1 MSETTTEDEQV
12 TVLAADLRALLN
24 AADTDYLS
32 TENLPGLEERI
43 DRLAAAVGLGG
54 EEENQA
60 AASAGIDYLALTGQF
75 WLVVTRKDGTEERG
89 YPALKADGSWTYYVP
104 AGVRLVGTAR
114 VQSGDTVWGKID
126 ASQW

>member
-1 MSETTTEDEQV
+1 MSEIAGEHEHV
-12 TVLAADLRALLN
+12 TVRAADLRALLE
-24 AADTDYLS
+24 AVDTDYLS
-32 TENLPGLEERI
+32 TENLPALEERI

-75 WLVVTRKDGTEERG
+75 WLVVTRKDGTEDRG

-104 AGVRLVGTAR
+104 AGVRYVGTAA
-114 VQSGDTVWGKID
+114 VESGDTVSGKID
-126 ASQW
+126 VSQW